1 MRWKLRRWARELARA
16 VAMGAVL
23 VVLLLA
29 LVWIGL
35 AELLVAGLRRM
46 QRDRL
51 GLWSNRLLRL
61 AQRLTD
67 GRERIVAAG
76 EIALEG

>member
-1 MRWKLRRWARELARA
+1 MIWRVRRWAREAARGL
-16 VAMGAVL
+16 AMG
-23 VVLLLA
+23 VVLLLLVLA
-29 LVWIGL
+29 LALLGL
-35 AELLVAGLRRM
+35 AELLVAGLRRL

-61 AQRLTD
+61 AQRLAD

-76 EIALEG
+76 EIASEG